1 MTDAVK
7 SHDFFKF
14 LWPVYDIVEKIV
26 MVGQYD
32 RLRQQLLEK
41 IEIAKG
47 RRILD
52 LGSGTGY
59 LAEGMGPAD
68 VVCTDISINMLQRAR
83 SKSEGD
89 FVQADAHRLP
99 FRDGAFD
106 GAVSS
111 FALHEVARPETV
123 LNEMFRTLQPG
134 GEIAV
139 MDVLQQTKRS
149 KKILLQIFHTFVEL
163 RTATYVNMDEL
174 KEAFNAT
181 EDFNV
186 QWEMFDLVAIVWGK
200 KQE

>member
-1 MTDAVK
+1 MADAVK

-59 LAEGMGPAD
+59 LAEEMGPAD

-123 LNEMFRTLQPG
+123 LKEMFRTLQPG
-134 GEIAV
+134 GKIAI
-139 MDVLQQTKRS
+139 MDVLQQTKLS

-174 KEAFNAT
+174 KEAFTT
-181 EDFNV
+181 EDFNM